1 MATTFISRFRI
12 SGGVNSMKIASWSKK
27 YYEGLTEA
35 QHKAN
40 DVWFKNMLKVLKNT
54 GVLAVPNLQKTFNK
68 EGQECKITEGST
80 PNQSAFEL
88 GLPPTD
94 EPTPIR

>member
-1 MATTFISRFRI
+1 MAITFISRHRV
-12 SGGVNSMKIASWSKK
+12 SGGVNFMKIASWSKK

-68 EGQECKITEGST
+68 QGKEIL
-80 PNQSAFEL
+80 L
-88 GLPPTD
+88 G
-94 EPTPIR
+94 

>member
-1 MATTFISRFRI
+1 MATTFISYYCLY
-12 SGGVNSMKIASWSKK
+12 GGSSYMKIASWSKK
-27 YYEGLTEA
+27 YYEGLTEV

-68 EGQECKITEGST
+68 QGKEIL
-80 PNQSAFEL
+80 L
-88 GLPPTD
+88 G
-94 EPTPIR
+94 